1 MSTIAINRLPALRLV
16 GAAGIAALACLV
28 GVVVGL
34 KPGAGLALV
43 GLLAVLGLAFLA
55 PATHLTLL
63 LFSLAIVPYGIQN
76 SFSSPG
82 PGLLAS
88 DVLLLTGLFRAAVT
102 LLREPLDRR
111 RMAALGLM
119 LAFLAIVALQ
129 AVHGLQLGRSQSQVG
144 YELRVLLGFAAFAIA
159 IPIMADPQGPR
170 RMATAL
176 MVLGLALGI
185 WGLAQWTLGLKEI
198 GESGVGVR
206 AGIHFAP
213 GGKGQLQGGL
223 YAYPIAVVMSF
234 AALVNLR
241 RVGYWTRI
249 VLVAILVTNFISL
262 ILTYERTFWV
272 AAVLGMLFVI
282 LRSSRG
288 RRAKALVAGIVTG
301 VLLLGALATIS
312 PGDFTAARERL
323 FSLSQYSNDN
333 SVRTRL
339 VETRHVIAQI
349 DESPLLGSGLGAT
362 IFWGQPW
369 NEVPPKATWYSH
381 NGYLWVI
388 WKLGLV
394 GGLLLF
400 LVMAWATFARPPPDE
415 GRLRGVLRLGAQG
428 ALFALLVSSV
438 TFPSFNA
445 LEITA
450 VMGVLAALCLTAQ
463 PLLVRGRTRTG

>member
-1 MSTIAINRLPALRLV
+1 MNTIAINRLPALRLV

-28 GVVVGL
+28 GVAVGL

-111 RMAALGLM
+111 RMAVLGLM
-119 LAFLAIVALQ
+119 LVFLAIVALQ

-198 GESGVGVR
+198 AESGVGVR

-272 AAVLGMLFVI
+272 ATVLGMLFVI

-288 RRAKALVAGIVTG
+288 RRAKALVTGIVTG
-301 VLLLGALATIS
+301 VVLLGALATIS

-339 VETRHVIAQI
+339 VETRHVITQI

-388 WKLGLV
+388 WKLGLI

-400 LVMAWATFARPPPDE
+400 LVMAWATFARPPPGE